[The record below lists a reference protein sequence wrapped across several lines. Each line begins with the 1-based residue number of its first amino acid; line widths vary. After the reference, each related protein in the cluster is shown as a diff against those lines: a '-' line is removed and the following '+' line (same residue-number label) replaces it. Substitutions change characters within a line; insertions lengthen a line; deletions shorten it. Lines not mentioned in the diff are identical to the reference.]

1 MSEHLEPWKTSI
13 GVHMFDQAEKINPLF
28 DRIFKTMRAT
38 DVERPSGEK
47 PGFYASQDDL
57 LNRVKLSEWNDFLQF
72 VVASLRDTACV
83 ANQGVWPAEQ
93 VDLQIGIQGIWFQIS
108 NSGVSHDIHTHGN
121 CSWSGVY
128 VVSVDDDDTRCK
140 HPVYGRLN
148 GATRFYSPLFERLGG
163 AYMDF
168 GNAYLQS
175 SVVDFEPVP
184 GRLIEFPSWLPHQAM
199 AYEGSSD
206 RVIVSFNASI
216 HRKSDGDAVSRY
228 SNT

>member
-13 GVHMFDQAEKINPLF
+13 GVHMFDHAEKINPLF
-28 DRIFKTMRAT
+28 DRIFKTMQAT

-72 VVASLRDTACV
+72 VVASLRDTARV

-175 SVVDFEPVP
+175 SVVDFDPVP
-184 GRLIEFPSWLPHQAM
+184 GRLIVFPSWLPHQAM

-216 HRKSDGDAVSRY
+216 HRKSDGDAVIRY

>member
-38 DVERPSGEK
+38 DVDRPSGKK

-72 VVASLRDTACV
+72 VVASLRDTARV

-168 GNAYLQS
+168 GNTYLQS

-184 GRLIEFPSWLPHQAM
+184 GRLIVFPSWLPHQAM

-206 RVIVSFNASI
+206 RVIVSFNANI

>member
-1 MSEHLEPWKTSI
+1 
-13 GVHMFDQAEKINPLF
+13 
-28 DRIFKTMRAT
+28 MRAT
-38 DVERPSGEK
+38 DVESPSGEK

-184 GRLIEFPSWLPHQAM
+184 GRLIVFPSWLPHQAM

>member
-38 DVERPSGEK
+38 DVERPSGKK

-72 VVASLRDTACV
+72 IVASLRDTARV

-128 VVSVDDDDTRCK
+128 VVSVDDDGTRCK
-140 HPVYGRLN
+140 HPVYGCLN

-175 SVVDFEPVP
+175 SVVDFDPVP
-184 GRLIEFPSWLPHQAM
+184 GRLIVFPSWLPHQAM

>member
-1 MSEHLEPWKTSI
+1 LSEHLEPWKTSI
-13 GVHMFDQAEKINPLF
+13 GVHMFEHAEKINPLF

-38 DVERPSGEK
+38 DGENRM
-47 PGFYASQDDL
+47 GDLTCFYASQDDL
-57 LNRVKLSEWNDFLQF
+57 INRIKLPEWNDFLQF
-72 VVASLRDTACV
+72 AVASLRDTARV
-83 ANQGVWPAEQ
+83 ANEGVWPAEQ

-108 NSGVSHDIHTHGN
+108 NGGVSHDIHTHGN

-128 VVSVDDDDTRCK
+128 VVSVDSEETRCQ
-140 HPVYGRLN
+140 HPVYRHLN

-168 GNAYLQS
+168 GNAYLQN
-175 SVVDFEPVP
+175 SVVDFDPVP
-184 GRLIEFPSWLPHQAM
+184 GRLIVFPSWLPHQAM

-216 HRKSDGDAVSRY
+216 HRKLDGDMLGRY

>member
-13 GVHMFDQAEKINPLF
+13 GVHMFDRAEKINPLF

-38 DVERPSGEK
+38 DVENPTSERSN
-47 PGFYASQDDL
+47 FYASQDDL
-57 LNRVKLSEWNDFLQF
+57 LNRVKLSEWSDFLQF
-72 VVASLRDTACV
+72 VVASLRDTARI
-83 ANQGVWPAEQ
+83 ANQEIWPTEQ

-108 NSGVSHDIHTHGN
+108 NGGLSHDIHTHGN

-128 VVSVDDDDTRCK
+128 VVSVDDDKTRCR

-168 GNAYLQS
+168 GNAYLQN
-175 SVVDFEPVP
+175 SVVDFDPVP
-184 GRLIEFPSWLPHQAM
+184 GRLIVFPSWLPHQAM
-199 AYEGSSD
+199 AYQGSSD

-216 HRKSDGDAVSRY
+216 HRKSNGDAINSY

>member
-72 VVASLRDTACV
+72 VVASLRDKACV

-184 GRLIEFPSWLPHQAM
+184 GRLIVFPSWLPHQAM

>member
-1 MSEHLEPWKTSI
+1 MAEHLEQWKTSI
-13 GVHMFDQAEKINPLF
+13 GVHTFSRAEKTNPLF

-38 DVERPSGEK
+38 DREGSSGEQAH
-47 PGFYASQDDL
+47 FYASRDDL
-57 LNRVKLSEWNDFLQF
+57 LHRVNLSEWNDFLQF
-72 VVASLRDTACV
+72 IVASLRDTAKV
-83 ANQGVWPAEQ
+83 ANQGIWPAEE

-108 NSGVSHDIHTHGN
+108 NSGVSHDVHTHGN

-128 VVSVDDDDTRCK
+128 LVSVDDDDKRCK

-168 GNAYLQS
+168 GNAYLQN
-175 SVVDFEPVP
+175 SVIDFDPVP
-184 GRLIEFPSWLPHQAM
+184 GRLIVFPSWLSHQAM
-199 AYEGSSD
+199 AYEGSTD

-216 HRKSDGDAVSRY
+216 HRKSNGDQVSPY

>member
-1 MSEHLEPWKTSI
+1 LSEHLEPWKTSI

-28 DRIFKTMRAT
+28 ERIFKTMRAT
-38 DVERPSGEK
+38 DVERPLGEK

-72 VVASLRDTACV
+72 VVASLRDTACF
-83 ANQGVWPAEQ
+83 ANQGVWPADQ

-175 SVVDFEPVP
+175 SVVDFDPVP
-184 GRLIEFPSWLPHQAM
+184 GRLIVFPSWLPHQAM

>member
-1 MSEHLEPWKTSI
+1 
-13 GVHMFDQAEKINPLF
+13 MFDHAKKINPLF

-57 LNRVKLSEWNDFLQF
+57 LDRVKLSEWNDFLQF
-72 VVASLRDTACV
+72 VVASLRDTVRV

-108 NSGVSHDIHTHGN
+108 NGGVSHDIHTHGN

-175 SVVDFEPVP
+175 SVVDFDPVP
-184 GRLIEFPSWLPHQAM
+184 GRLIVFPSWLPHQAM

-216 HRKSDGDAVSRY
+216 HRKSAGDAVSRY

>member
-1 MSEHLEPWKTSI
+1 LSEHLEPWKTSI
-13 GVHMFDQAEKINPLF
+13 GIHMFDHAEKINPLF
-28 DRIFKTMRAT
+28 ERIFKTMRAT

-47 PGFYASQDDL
+47 SGFYASQDDL

-72 VVASLRDTACV
+72 VVASLRDTARF
-83 ANQGVWPAEQ
+83 ANQRVWPADQ

-175 SVVDFEPVP
+175 SVVDFDPVP
-184 GRLIEFPSWLPHQAM
+184 GRLIVFPSWLPHQAM

>member
-38 DVERPSGEK
+38 DVDRPSGKK

-72 VVASLRDTACV
+72 VVASLRDTARV

-168 GNAYLQS
+168 GNTYLQS

-184 GRLIEFPSWLPHQAM
+184 GRLIVFPSWLPHQAM
-199 AYEGSSD
+199 AYKGSSD

>member
-38 DVERPSGEK
+38 DVESPSGEK

-93 VDLQIGIQGIWFQIS
+93 ADLQIGIQGIWFQIS

-148 GATRFYSPLFERLGG
+148 GATRFYSPLFQRLGG

-175 SVVDFEPVP
+175 SVVDFDPVP
-184 GRLIEFPSWLPHQAM
+184 GRLIVFPSWLPHQAM
-199 AYEGSSD
+199 AYEGSSE